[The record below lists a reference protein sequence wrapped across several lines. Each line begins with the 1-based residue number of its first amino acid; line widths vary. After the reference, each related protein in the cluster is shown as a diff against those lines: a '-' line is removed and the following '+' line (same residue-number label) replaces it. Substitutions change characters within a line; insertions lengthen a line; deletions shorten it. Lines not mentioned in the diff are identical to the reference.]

1 MPTESHYDSTKI
13 ELNAKLE
20 IIDNEFDGEEA
31 IIKADKDN
39 LKRLNIMKHFIM
51 PIINL
56 N

>member
-1 MPTESHYDSTKI
+1 MLAESLYNSTKI

-20 IIDNEFDGEEA
+20 IVDNEFDGEEA

-39 LKRLNIMKHFIM
+39 LKRLNIMKHIY
-51 PIINL
+51 NAY